1 MGGGKIVSRVWLL
14 AVLVV
19 GALAGAESDAVA
31 LAANVRARH
40 MPFGTVLDPIFASAA
55 SDQIVGYTR
64 CGDSALWTGTYL
76 AGEAFRYQVT
86 GAAEALDNV
95 RAALAGLKSLADVTG
110 DNRLARCIVQADS
123 PFEAGIESEEAHNTV
138 HQAGAFV
145 WLDNTSRDQVVGAFL
160 GLGVA
165 YDFVDDAQ
173 VKQDAADL
181 TARLIGFVARHQ
193 WSPNDDISNTFLV
206 RPEELRML
214 LAVAN
219 HVNPNSPVS
228 APFLLGPVG
237 AAVPVDVVSVSSYFK
252 FNLDYMSFYQLL
264 RLQSS
269 ADGLT
274 AYQVVRGFTA
284 SHQNAFFNMVDRA
297 IQGPDAARDLETRQL
312 LDQWLQRPLRN
323 AYVDV
328 SGTVKVC
335 GSEACSPV
343 PVPLRPPT
351 DYIWQRNPF
360 QLAGGG
366 AGDVESAGIDYT
378 LPYWMARFYGV
389 IGTGTTVQSAA
400 APLGAIAA
408 DSLAS
413 VFGTFSSSQVTVTD
427 AAGVTR
433 TATVV
438 YASAGQ
444 INFLVPAGTAPGV
457 AVVRVGDQTARVAV
471 QVFAP
476 ALFSLE
482 GTGSGVA
489 AATAVRADRGGLK
502 DVPVFRCSAAGCVA
516 VPIDVSDAAV
526 YVSLYGTGIRHGSGV
541 TAHVGDLPATV
552 LYAGPAP
559 PFPGLDQVNVLL
571 PVELRGR
578 GTVAV
583 MVGGSN
589 LVQLNIQ

>member
-1 MGGGKIVSRVWLL
+1 MRVLL
-14 AVLVV
+14 VAALVA
-19 GALAGAESDAVA
+19 GALGGAESDAVA

-40 MPFGTVLDPIFASAA
+40 MPFGTVLDPIFASAT
-55 SDQIVGYTR
+55 STQIVGYTR

-86 GAAEALDNV
+86 GSAEALDNV

-110 DNRLARCIVQADS
+110 DNRLARCIVRADS
-123 PFEAGIESEEAHNTV
+123 PFAAGIESEEAHNTV

-145 WLDNTSRDQVVGAFL
+145 WLDNTSRDQVVGAIF
-160 GLGVA
+160 GLAVA
-165 YDFVDDAQ
+165 YDLVSDAQ

-181 TARLIGFVARHQ
+181 VGRLIGFVSRHQ
-193 WSPNDDISNTFLV
+193 WSPNDDIANTFLL

-219 HVNPNSPVS
+219 HVNPNQPVS
-228 APFLLGPVG
+228 PPFFAGPVG
-237 AAVPVDVVSVSSYFK
+237 AAVAVDVASVSSYFK
-252 FNLDYMSFYQLL
+252 FNLDYMSFFELL
-264 RLQSS
+264 RLQSG
-269 ADGLT
+269 ADGLA

-297 IQGPDAARDLETRQL
+297 VQGPDAARDLETRQL
-312 LDQWLQRPLRN
+312 LDQWLQRPRRN
-323 AYVDV
+323 VYVDV

-335 GSEACSPV
+335 GTEACSPV
-343 PVPLRPPT
+343 PVPLRPTT

-378 LPYWMARFYGV
+378 LPYWMARYYGV

-413 VFGTFSSSQVTVTD
+413 VFGMFSGSQVTVTD

-433 TATVV
+433 TAAVV

-444 INFLVPAGTAPGV
+444 INFLVPAGTALGV
-457 AVVRVGDQTARVAV
+457 AVVRVGDRTAQATV
-471 QVFAP
+471 QAFAP

-482 GTGSGVA
+482 GTGTGVA
-489 AATAVRADRGGLK
+489 AATAVRADKVGLTA
-502 DVPVFRCSAAGCVA
+502 VPVFRCAAAGCVA
-516 VPIDVSDAAV
+516 VPVDVSGGAV
-526 YVSLYGTGIRHGSGV
+526 YVSLYGTGIRHGSAV
-541 TAHVGDLPATV
+541 TARVGGLPVTV

-559 PFPGLDQVNVLL
+559 GFPGLDQVNVLL

-578 GTVAV
+578 GDVAV
-583 MVGGSN
+583 TVGGSN
-589 LVQLNIQ
+589 AVQLNIQ

>member
-1 MGGGKIVSRVWLL
+1 MSRMVLL
-14 AVLVV
+14 AVLVL
-19 GALAGAESDAVA
+19 GPLMAAESDAVA
-31 LAANVRARH
+31 LAVNVRARH
-40 MPFGTVLDPIFASAA
+40 MPFGTVLDPIFASSA
-55 SDQIVGYTR
+55 SDQIIGYTR

-76 AGEAFRYQVT
+76 AGEAFRFQVT
-86 GAAEALDNV
+86 AAPEALDNV

-110 DNRLARCIVQADS
+110 DNRLARCIVRADS
-123 PFEAGIESEEAHNTV
+123 PFAAGIESEEARNTV

-145 WLDNTSRDQVVGAFL
+145 WLDNTSRDQVIGAFL

-165 YDFVDDAQ
+165 YDFVNDAQ

-181 TARLIGFVARHQ
+181 TARLIGFVSRHQ
-193 WSPNDDISNTFLV
+193 WSPNDDIANTFLL

-219 HVNPNSPVS
+219 HVNPNQPVS
-228 APFLLGPVG
+228 PPFFTGPVG
-237 AAVPVDVVSVSSYFK
+237 AGVAVDVASLSSYFK
-252 FNLDYMSFYQLL
+252 FNLDYASFYHLL

-269 ADGLT
+269 MDGLT
-274 AYQVVRGFTA
+274 AYQVLRGFTA

-297 IQGPDAARDLETRQL
+297 IQGPDAARDQETQQL
-312 LDQWLQRPLRN
+312 LDQWLQRPRRN
-323 AYVDV
+323 VYVDV

-335 GSEACSPV
+335 GPEACSPV
-343 PVPLRPPT
+343 PVALRPTT

-366 AGDVESAGIDYT
+366 SGDVESAGIDYT
-378 LPYWMARFYGV
+378 LPYWMARYYGV

-400 APLGAIAA
+400 APLAAIAA

-413 VFGTFSSSQVTVTD
+413 VFGTFTGSQVTVTD

-433 TATVV
+433 TASVL

-444 INFLVPAGTAPGV
+444 INFLVPAGTASGV
-457 AVVRVGDQTARVAV
+457 AVVRVGDQASQVTARAAV
-471 QVFAP
+471 QAFAP
-476 ALFSLE
+476 ALFSLA
-482 GTGSGVA
+482 GTGAGVA
-489 AATAVRADRGGLK
+489 AATAVRADKYGLT
-502 DVPVFRCSAAGCVA
+502 DVAVFRCAAAGCVA
-516 VPIDVSDAAV
+516 VPIDVSGGLV

-541 TAHVGDLPATV
+541 TARVGGLPVAV

-559 PFPGLDQVNVLL
+559 GFPGLDQVNVQL
-571 PVELRGR
+571 PAELRGR
-578 GTVAV
+578 GNVGAD
-583 MVGGSN
+583 VGGSN